1 MNQKIIAVYTTDK
14 EYAKRIINALV
25 AKEYHKSD
33 IIRYLTSAT
42 DIKVELKNGN
52 FYRWINPNSN
62 TKGIKFDIS
71 YIDIDTCSLETIQ
84 TIIAPCNLKG
94 NFEII
99 SSGSDNYD
107 LDSFIDRLL
116 KIRYLKGNLESVQ
129 VFDMK
134 YLESNVSHISVQD
147 EKVIF
152 IT

>member
-33 IIRYLTSAT
+33 IIRHCTSAT
-42 DIKVELKNGN
+42 DITVELRNGD
-52 FYRWINPNSN
+52 FYRWVRPNSN
-62 TKGIKFDIS
+62 ARGIKPDIS
-71 YIDIDTCSLETIQ
+71 YIDIDTCSLDTIQ
-84 TIIAPCNLKG
+84 TIITPCNLKG
-94 NFEII
+94 NLEII
-99 SSGSDNYD
+99 SSGSDSYD

-134 YLESNVSHISVQD
+134 YLESNISHISVQD

>member
-1 MNQKIIAVYTTDK
+1 MSQQIAVYTTDK

-33 IIRYLTSAT
+33 IIRYCTSAT
-42 DIKVELKNGN
+42 DITVELRNGD
-52 FYRWINPNSN
+52 FYRWVRPNSN
-62 TKGIKFDIS
+62 ARGIKPDIS
-71 YIDIDTCSLETIQ
+71 YIDIDTCSLDTIQ
-84 TIIAPCNLKG
+84 TIITPYNLKG
-94 NFEII
+94 NLEII
-99 SSGSDNYD
+99 SSGSDSYD

-134 YLESNVSHISVQD
+134 YLESNVLYISVQD
-147 EKVIF
+147 EKIIF

>member
-1 MNQKIIAVYTTDK
+1 MNQEIAVYTTDK
-14 EYAKRIINALV
+14 EYAKLIINALI
-25 AKEYHKSD
+25 AKKYHKSD
-33 IIRYLTSAT
+33 IIRYCTSAT
-42 DIKVELKNGN
+42 DITVELKNGD
-52 FYRWINPNSN
+52 FYRWVRPNSN
-62 TKGIKFDIS
+62 ARGIKPDIT
-71 YIDIDTCSLETIQ
+71 YIDIDTCSLDIIQ
-84 TIIAPCNLKG
+84 TIITPCNLKG
-94 NFEII
+94 NLKII
-99 SSGSDNYD
+99 SSGSDSYD

>member
-1 MNQKIIAVYTTDK
+1 MNQEIAVYTIDK
-14 EYAKRIINALV
+14 EYAKLIINALV
-25 AKEYHKSD
+25 AKKYHKSD
-33 IIRYLTSAT
+33 IIRYRTSAT
-42 DIKVELKNGN
+42 DITVELKNGD
-52 FYRWINPNSN
+52 FYRWVRPNSN
-62 TKGIKFDIS
+62 ARGIKPDIS
-71 YIDIDTCSLETIQ
+71 YIDIDTCSLDTIQ
-84 TIIAPCNLKG
+84 TIIVPCNLKG

-99 SSGSDNYD
+99 SSGSDRYD

-116 KIRYLKGNLESVQ
+116 KIRYLKGNLEPVQ

>member
-1 MNQKIIAVYTTDK
+1 MSQKIAVYTTDK
-14 EYAKRIINALV
+14 EYAKLIINALI
-25 AKEYHKSD
+25 AKKYHKSD
-33 IIRYLTSAT
+33 IIRYRTSAT
-42 DIKVELKNGN
+42 DITVELRNGDL
-52 FYRWINPNSN
+52 YRWVRPNSN
-62 TKGIKFDIS
+62 ARGIKFDIS
-71 YIDIDTCSLETIQ
+71 YIDIDTCSLEVIQ
-84 TIIAPCNLKG
+84 TIITSCNLKG

-99 SSGSDNYD
+99 SSGSDSYD

-134 YLESNVSHISVQD
+134 YLESNVLHISVQD

>member
-33 IIRYLTSAT
+33 IIRYCTSTT
-42 DIKVELKNGN
+42 DITVELRNGD
-52 FYRWINPNSN
+52 FYRWARPNSN
-62 TKGIKFDIS
+62 ARGIKPDIS
-71 YIDIDTCSLETIQ
+71 YIDIDTCSLDTIQ
-84 TIIAPCNLKG
+84 TIITPCNLKG

-134 YLESNVSHISVQD
+134 YLESNVLHISVQD

>member
-1 MNQKIIAVYTTDK
+1 MNQIAVYTTDK
-14 EYAKRIINALV
+14 EYAKLIINALI
-25 AKEYHKSD
+25 AEKYHKSD

-42 DIKVELKNGN
+42 DIKVELKNGD

-62 TKGIKFDIS
+62 TKGMKFDIS
-71 YIDIDTCSLETIQ
+71 YIDIDTCSLDIIQ
-84 TIIAPCNLKG
+84 TIIVPCNLKG
-94 NFEII
+94 NLEII
-99 SSGSDNYD
+99 SSGSDSYD

-134 YLESNVSHISVQD
+134 YLESNISHISVQD

>member
-1 MNQKIIAVYTTDK
+1 MNQKIAVYTTDK
-14 EYAKRIINALV
+14 EYAKLIINALV
-25 AKEYHKSD
+25 AKKYHKSD
-33 IIRYLTSAT
+33 IIRYRTSAT
-42 DIKVELKNGN
+42 DITVELKNGD
-52 FYRWINPNSN
+52 FYRWVRPNSN
-62 TKGIKFDIS
+62 ARGIKPDIS

-99 SSGSDNYD
+99 SSGSDNYN
-107 LDSFIDRLL
+107 LDSFIDMLL
-116 KIRYLKGNLESVQ
+116 KIRYLKGNLKSVQ

-134 YLESNVSHISVQD
+134 YLESNVLHISVQD

>member
-1 MNQKIIAVYTTDK
+1 MSQKIAVYTTDK

-33 IIRYLTSAT
+33 IIRYLTSTT
-42 DIKVELKNGN
+42 DIKVELKNGD

-62 TKGIKFDIS
+62 TKGMKFDRS
-71 YIDIDTCSLETIQ
+71 YIDIDTCSLDTIQ
-84 TIIAPCNLKG
+84 TIITPCNLKG
-94 NFEII
+94 NLEII
-99 SSGSDNYD
+99 SSGSDSYD

-116 KIRYLKGNLESVQ
+116 KIRYLKGNLKSVQ

-134 YLESNVSHISVQD
+134 YLESNVLHISVQD

>member
-1 MNQKIIAVYTTDK
+1 MSQQIAVYTTDK
-14 EYAKRIINALV
+14 EYAKLIINALV
-25 AKEYHKSD
+25 AKKYHKSD
-33 IIRYLTSAT
+33 IIRYHTSVT
-42 DIKVELKNGN
+42 DITVELKNGD
-52 FYRWINPNSN
+52 FYRWVRPNSN
-62 TKGIKFDIS
+62 ARGIKPNIS
-71 YIDIDTCSLETIQ
+71 YIDIDTCSLDTIQ
-84 TIIAPCNLKG
+84 TIITPCNLKG

-99 SSGSDNYD
+99 SSGSDSYD

>member
-1 MNQKIIAVYTTDK
+1 MSQKIAVYTTDK
-14 EYAKRIINALV
+14 EYAKLIINALV
-25 AKEYHKSD
+25 AKKYHKSD
-33 IIRYLTSAT
+33 IIRYRTSAT
-42 DIKVELKNGN
+42 DMTVELKNGD
-52 FYRWINPNSN
+52 FYRWVRPNSN
-62 TKGIKFDIS
+62 ARGIKPDIS
-71 YIDIDTCSLETIQ
+71 YIDIDTCSLDTIQ
-84 TIIAPCNLKG
+84 TIITPCNLKG

-99 SSGSDNYD
+99 SSGSDSYD

-134 YLESNVSHISVQD
+134 YLESNVLHISVQD

>member
-1 MNQKIIAVYTTDK
+1 MSQQIAVYTTDK
-14 EYAKRIINALV
+14 EYAKLIINALI
-25 AKEYHKSD
+25 AQKYHKSD
-33 IIRYLTSAT
+33 IIRYCTSAT
-42 DIKVELKNGN
+42 DIKVELKNGD

-62 TKGIKFDIS
+62 TKGIKLDIS
-71 YIDIDTCSLETIQ
+71 YIDIDTCSLDAIQ
-84 TIIAPCNLKG
+84 TIIIPCNLKG
-94 NFEII
+94 NLEII

-134 YLESNVSHISVQD
+134 YLESNVLHISVQD